1 MEVDKDQKPMA
12 EENTRHVRRA
22 KYVFEVSSW
31 KRWKCL
37 RLSAVRDTILDTCTF
52 NGNAIPKQ
60 YQWRNV
66 SSGGLHLHMSNTATR
81 ERPGVDA
88 SVH

>member
-1 MEVDKDQKPMA
+1 MEVDKGQKPMA

-22 KYVFEVSSW
+22 KYVLEVSSW
-31 KRWKCL
+31 NRWKCL
-37 RLSAVRDTILDTCTF
+37 RLSAVRDTILDSF

-60 YQWRNV
+60 YQWRSV